1 MDFYSSFELKS
12 DFIDFRLNRIERQI
26 STKYLMN
33 SLNNFIIKIFH
44 WIQTVSQNVRAVQ
57 QINKSWDK
65 TSSGQNISSNIR
77 TDIEK

>member
-57 QINKSWDK
+57 QINKSWD
-65 TSSGQNISSNIR
+65 TSGQNISSNIR